1 MVPLRE
7 NTTAPMLRSSHRREG
22 RDMRDRTAASRPARV
37 QGLAFVAAHNAG
49 MLDVAGIVQ
58 ALAAIERKMK
68 ERK

>member
-1 MVPLRE
+1 
-7 NTTAPMLRSSHRREG
+7 
-22 RDMRDRTAASRPARV
+22 MRDRTAASHPVRV